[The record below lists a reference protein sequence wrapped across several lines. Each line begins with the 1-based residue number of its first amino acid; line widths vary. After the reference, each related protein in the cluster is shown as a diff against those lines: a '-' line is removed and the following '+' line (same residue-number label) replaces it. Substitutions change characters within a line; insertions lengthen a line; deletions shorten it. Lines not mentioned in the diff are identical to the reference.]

1 MIRFQLM
8 FALILA
14 ALSGCSSTGGGFSL
28 TPTGSFLTNQT
39 REVLDASPRA
49 AALPR
54 ELSRTVLP
62 AHFLQPGDVVVVEP
76 VRLDSDV
83 RLPADQRVMA
93 DGTVDLGGYGR
104 VIIAGLTLEDAER
117 LIEQRIIDAGGDRT
131 QINVRL
137 IEPQQVYYVLGE
149 VNSPGAFPLVGS
161 ETVLDGILA
170 AGGLTNRAS
179 ACDLILVRPTPP
191 PSCRV
196 TLPICYRAITQLGD
210 TTTNYQLQPGDRIFV
225 ATRTLHE
232 DLAFWRAKRPCERC
246 DKLQCP
252 CPSPEAGS
260 YQNPISEYLPGGP
273 IPVEFQGETRTDADG
288 SVRYQSGSSG
298 QDAYEPL
305 PQPARRTPVPSTVR
319 PDAPTQSIAPTGDAD
334 PRLPVEPSRPSPTPG
349 RPDPFSG
356 DEFFD
361 GSL

>member
-1 MIRFQLM
+1 MIRFQLV
-8 FALILA
+8 FALLLA
-14 ALSGCSSTGGGFSL
+14 TLLGCSSTGSGFSL

-62 AHFLQPGDVVVVEP
+62 GHFLQPGDVVVVEP

-104 VIIAGLTLEDAER
+104 VIVAGLTLEDAER
-117 LIEQRIIDAGGDRT
+117 LIEQRIVDAGGERA

-246 DKLQCP
+246 QKVQCP
-252 CPSPEAGS
+252 CPSPEAGT

-273 IPVEFQGETRTDADG
+273 IPVEFPGETQLRAG
-288 SVRYQSGSSG
+288 GSS
-298 QDAYEPL
+298 QQAYEQL

-319 PDAPTQSIAPTGDAD
+319 PDAPTQSLAPLGQDD
-334 PRLPVEPSRPSPTPG
+334 PRVPVEPRLPAEPDRASPAPN
-349 RPDPFSG
+349 RADAFAG

-361 GSL
+361 GQL